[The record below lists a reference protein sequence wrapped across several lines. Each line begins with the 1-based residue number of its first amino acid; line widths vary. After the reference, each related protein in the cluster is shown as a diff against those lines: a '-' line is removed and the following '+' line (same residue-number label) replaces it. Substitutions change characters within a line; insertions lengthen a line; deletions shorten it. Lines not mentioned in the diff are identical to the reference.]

1 MKPDIFSE
9 SRFLTIPSAF
19 ERFDATVRGVGSRRS
34 IAMTFGTEK
43 PPDREKNLSLRLL
56 ILTLTEFTIVTDR
69 RTDGQTDKA

>member
-1 MKPDIFSE
+1 MPQ
-9 SRFLTIPSAF
+9 L
-19 ERFDATVRGVGSRRS
+19 GGGSRRS

-69 RTDGQTDKA
+69 RTDGQSMTA